1 MKILNLTQHD
11 ATADQVA
18 AGVLHAGC
26 EKEEVRELLT
36 FDGLPSREWIEAK
49 AQALADVARAHGP
62 LIDAVMIGG
71 APYLMGPLELALKA
85 QGIKALYAFSLRES
99 VETPDGSGGVRKT
112 QVFKHAGF
120 IEA

>member
-11 ATADQVA
+11 ATADQIA
-18 AGVLHAGC
+18 AGVLPAGC

-36 FDGLPSREWIEAK
+36 FDSLPSREWIEAK

-71 APYLMGPLELALKA
+71 APYLMGPLERALKA
-85 QGIKALYAFSLRES
+85 QSIKALYAFSLRES
-99 VETPDGSGGVRKT
+99 GETPDGEGGVRKT
-112 QVFKHAGF
+112 TVFKHAGF